1 MKRDIKAYINNCPTC
16 LQCKSSSLSPA
27 ELVQPLPIP
36 TQIWEDLSIDFIEDL
51 PKSYESNAIL
61 IVVDRLS
68 KYSHFIVLHHLFSIK
83 EVAQLFI
90 KEIVRL
96 HGFPKTVVL
105 DRGRIFSSIFW
116 RELHTLQ
123 VVYGRDPPKLIK
135 YEISPSPLDVTEQLL
150 SKRDPTIKILKFN
163 LQKAQVRMKFNTDKH
178 YREVELEV
186 GHLVDEI
193 SSEKE
198 KREVKPLI
206 EPVAY
211 KLQLLDH
218 STIHPVFHIFQLKKT
233 LRTDKKTYKSTPQSA
248 EILVSW
254 KHLLEFESSWMT
266 IPTFLQQFPTSHAV
280 DKVKL
285 MGGSNVTKSTII
297 YTR

>member
-68 KYSHFIVLHHLFSIK
+68 KYNHFIVLHHLFSIK
-83 EVAQLFI
+83 EVAQLCI

-135 YEISPSPLDVTEQLL
+135 YEISPSPLDVIKQLL

-163 LQKAQVRMKFNTDKH
+163 LQRHK
-178 YREVELEV
+178 
-186 GHLVDEI
+186 
-193 SSEKE
+193 
-198 KREVKPLI
+198 I

-285 MGGSNVTKSTII
+285 MGEVMLRSQLSSTQDDLDPILRRDHHRI
-297 YTR
+297 MY